1 MRRLILLAVLT
12 LGSAAAQAKNSLV
25 YLGAGAARNSVTD
38 ITDQYGFSL
47 PDLKNTSWKAYAGV
61 RPLNW
66 LGAELD
72 YIHLGSASGTPSP
85 DYSSQISTSSAY
97 AAYAV
102 GFLPMPVP
110 AMDIFGKVGFS
121 SWRYDE
127 TIIRFGAGAPSGS
140 DTQKGTTFAWG
151 IGAQAHIRIVGVR
164 LEYESFKMNGTT
176 VVSPSELQEHQSTAK
191 VASLSVFL
199 NF

>member
-1 MRRLILLAVLT
+1 MRKLILLAVLA
-12 LGSAAAQAKNSLV
+12 LGPTAAWAENGLIYV
-25 YLGAGAARNSVTD
+25 GAGVAHNSVTD
-38 ITDQYGFSL
+38 ITDQYGYSL

-66 LGAELD
+66 LAAELD
-72 YIHLGSASGTPSP
+72 YIDLGNASGTTPQGS
-85 DYSSQISTSSAY
+85 YAHISGASTY
-97 AAYAV
+97 AGYAV
-102 GFLPMPVP
+102 GFLPIPLP
-110 AMDIFGKVGFS
+110 AVDIFGKVGFS

-127 TIIRFGAGAPSGS
+127 QISFPELTGHP

-151 IGAQAHIRIVGVR
+151 IGAQAHISIAGLR
-164 LEYESFKMNGTT
+164 LEYESFKVNGSTI
-176 VVSPSELQEHQSTAK
+176 VSASELQEHQSTAK